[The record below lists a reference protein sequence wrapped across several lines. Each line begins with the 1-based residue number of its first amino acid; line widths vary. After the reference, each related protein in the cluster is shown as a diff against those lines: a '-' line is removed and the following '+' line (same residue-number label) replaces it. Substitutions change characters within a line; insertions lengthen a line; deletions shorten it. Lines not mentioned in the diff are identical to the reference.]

1 LLGNVDSGYYYEV
14 IDMEMAMESQ
24 TVLANEMDG
33 ELPPVAHGVLLHLRL
48 KSPLGYKRAK

>member
-1 LLGNVDSGYYYEV
+1 MDSGYYYEV